1 MSVPALTRNPL
12 FEGLEPGDLQEL
24 GWLMRPRRFGPGE
37 AICEAGTAG
46 DSLFVVSEGL
56 ARVLVAEP
64 DGRQSAVARL
74 RRGDVIGEMSLLTGE
89 PRSATVVAASRTT
102 ALELGRDEFATLVSR
117 HPHVLLNLSR
127 ILSRR
132 LVDVNVRAT
141 EGRTRGEAVAL
152 LAGESGLRLVPGL
165 LAATASASPAPIA
178 TVDARLGAD
187 DALSSLDDLLADHR
201 TVVFVGDLGSD
212 TLPVLAD
219 AADRT
224 VALVGDEDEWKSL
237 TAALRR
243 APDGDRTEVV
253 VCAGTPA
260 RSRRLQQRCGA
271 AARVVRV
278 LPPGTP
284 PAAGEIAWLGRHLA
298 RTKIGL
304 ALGAGGAKGYA
315 HIGALQVLDEAG
327 YVVDCVSGSSIG
339 AMVGSWLAL
348 GMSAAE
354 IDATMRHAFRPDVVD
369 EIFRLSLTGRSTG
382 VDTMTEVLR
391 ESTGDRTFE
400 DVLIPLVVMTADL
413 NAREPAPV
421 TEGPL
426 WEALLA
432 ATAVAGLFPP
442 RVRDGQR
449 LVDGLALVPVPTDAA
464 TAAGADVVV
473 SVNLMS
479 RCTLPAWP
487 GDAAPPTEEETTPSS
502 RMLDTLLEVM
512 DLTQLDASEHHAAR
526 ADVVVTPRFG
536 PGTWREFG
544 LADRF
549 LEAGRQATEE
559 QLPRLAE
566 LASPARGRTPPTGG
580 GGSVHS

>member
-1 MSVPALTRNPL
+1 MPVPALTRNPL
-12 FEGLEPGDLQEL
+12 FEGLEPDDLEEL
-24 GWLMRPRRFGPGE
+24 TWLMRPRRFGPGDV
-37 AICEAGTAG
+37 ICEAGTAG

-64 DGRQSAVARL
+64 DGGQSAVARL

-89 PRSATVVAASRTT
+89 PRSATVVAATRTT
-102 ALELGRDEFATLVSR
+102 ALELGRNEFATLVSR

-132 LVDVNVRAT
+132 LIDVNVRAT

-152 LAGESGLRLVPGL
+152 LVGESGMQLVPEL
-165 LAATASASPAPIA
+165 LAATASASPTPIA
-178 TVDARLGAD
+178 TVDARLATEE
-187 DALSSLDDLLADHR
+187 ALSPLDDLLADHR
-201 TVVFVGDLGSD
+201 TVVLVGDLAGG
-212 TLPVLAD
+212 TLPVLVD

-224 VALVGDEDEWKSL
+224 VALVGSDGEWKRL
-237 TAALRR
+237 AAAL
-243 APDGDRTEVV
+243 DGTPAGELVEVV
-253 VCAGTPA
+253 VCADTAAG
-260 RSRRLQQRCGA
+260 SRRLQKRSSA
-271 AARVVRV
+271 AVRVVRA
-278 LPPGTP
+278 LPPGAP
-284 PAAGEIAWLGRHLA
+284 PATEIAWLGRHLA

-315 HIGALQVLDEAG
+315 HIGALQVLGEAG

-348 GMSAAE
+348 GLSTAE
-354 IDATMRHAFRPDVVD
+354 IDATMRHAFRPEVVA
-369 EIFRLSLTGRSTG
+369 EIFKLSLTGRSTG
-382 VDTMTEVLR
+382 VETMTEVLR
-391 ESTGDRTFE
+391 ESTGDRTFA

-421 TEGPL
+421 TEGSL

-442 RVRDGQR
+442 RVQDDRR
-449 LVDGLALVPVPTDAA
+449 LVDGLALVPVPTDAVA
-464 TAAGADVVV
+464 AAGADIVV
-473 SVNLMS
+473 SVNLLS

-487 GDAAPPTEEETTPSS
+487 GDAAPPPEEETTPST
-502 RMLDTLLEVM
+502 RILDTLLEVM
-512 DLTQLDASEHHAAR
+512 DLTQLDASEQHAAR
-526 ADVVVTPRFG
+526 ADVVITPRFG
-536 PGTWREFG
+536 PGTWREFE
-544 LADRF
+544 LADLF
-549 LEAGRQATEE
+549 LEAGRLAAEE

-566 LASPARGRTPPTGG
+566 LASPAHVPPTEG

>member
-1 MSVPALTRNPL
+1 MAVPTLTRNPL
-12 FEGLEPGDLQEL
+12 FEGLEPADLQEL
-24 GWLMRPRRFGPGE
+24 AWLMRPRRFGPGE
-37 AICEAGTAG
+37 TICEAGTAG
-46 DSLFVVSEGL
+46 DSLFVISEGL
-56 ARVLVAEP
+56 ARVLVVEP
-64 DGRQSAVARL
+64 DGEQSAVARL

-89 PRSATVVAASRTT
+89 PRSATVVAATRTT

-132 LVDVNVRAT
+132 LVDVNVRT
-141 EGRTRGEAVAL
+141 IEGRTRGEAVAL
-152 LAGESGLRLVPGL
+152 LVGDSGMLLVPEL
-165 LAATASASPAPIA
+165 LAATASASPTPIA

-187 DALSSLDDLLADHR
+187 DPLSSLDDLLADHR
-201 TVVFVGDLGSD
+201 TVVLVGDLASG
-212 TLPVLAD
+212 TLPALID

-224 VALVGDEDEWKSL
+224 VAVVGNDDEWKRLSAVL
-237 TAALRR
+237 EATPESER
-243 APDGDRTEVV
+243 PEVV
-253 VCAGTPA
+253 VCADTQA
-260 RSRRLQQRCGA
+260 RSRRLQQRSSA
-271 AARVVRV
+271 AARVVRA
-278 LPPGTP
+278 LAPGAP

-315 HIGALQVLDEAG
+315 HIGTLQVLDEAG
-327 YVVDCVSGSSIG
+327 YAIDCVSGSSIG

-348 GMSAAE
+348 GMSTAE
-354 IDATMRHAFRPDVVD
+354 IDATMRRAFRPEVVA
-369 EIFRLSLTGRSTG
+369 EIFKLSLTGRSTG

-391 ESTGDRTFE
+391 ESTSDRTFE

-413 NAREPAPV
+413 NARQPAPV
-421 TEGPL
+421 TQGPL

-442 RVRDGQR
+442 RVQDDQR
-449 LVDGLALVPVPTDAA
+449 LVDGLALVPVPTDAVA
-464 TAAGADVVV
+464 AAGADIVV
-473 SVNLMS
+473 SVNLLS

-487 GDAAPPTEEETTPSS
+487 GDAAPPSEEETTPSS

-512 DLTQLDASEHHAAR
+512 DLTQLDASEQHAAR
-526 ADVVVTPRFG
+526 ADVVITPKFG
-536 PGTWREFG
+536 PGTWREFD

-549 LEAGRQATEE
+549 LEAGRRATEE
-559 QLPRLAE
+559 ELPRLAA
-566 LASPARGRTPPTGG
+566 LASPARGRIPPTGG